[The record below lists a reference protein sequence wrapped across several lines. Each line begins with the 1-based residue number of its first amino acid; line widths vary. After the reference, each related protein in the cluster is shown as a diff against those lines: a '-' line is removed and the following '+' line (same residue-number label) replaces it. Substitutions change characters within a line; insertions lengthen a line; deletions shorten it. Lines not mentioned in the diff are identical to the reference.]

1 MRVISNVL
9 LVFPF
14 KASQINSAR
23 QGFSL
28 ICLSLADMKEE
39 ILNSLPKDIQS
50 KPLMLLNS
58 IQKKVLG
65 SLTSQVL
72 TFPQPSQVWM

>member
-9 LVFPF
+9 VVFPF
-14 KASQINSAR
+14 KTSQINSAR

-39 ILNSLPKDIQS
+39 IFFSRKACPKTFSQ
-50 KPLMLLNS
+50 KP
-58 IQKKVLG
+58 
-65 SLTSQVL
+65 
-72 TFPQPSQVWM
+72 